1 MSALTAR
8 LPLITASLL
17 TVAMIG
23 TLGWQGYRFWE
34 QEQAQQAMPAARA
47 DQAPQPER
55 QQPRVQLATIDM
67 FGRPD
72 PEAQTDQDTEDL
84 PETNLRLSLRG
95 VLAGNDELPGS
106 ALIED
111 DRNRT
116 EVYIIGDELPG
127 NAKLRS
133 VHANRIIIERGGKL
147 ENLYFPE
154 SDDSRGMELASV
166 SNGSGPEPIQSGQDN
181 QESQNGQTG
190 ESRSMATPQATDERR
205 EQIRQRLEQLRQ
217 RLKDQ

>member
-1 MSALTAR
+1 MSALSAR

-17 TVAMIG
+17 TVAMVG

-34 QEQAQQAMPAARA
+34 QEQTQQNQATAQPAAAASRPA
-47 DQAPQPER
+47 R
-55 QQPRVQLATIDM
+55 QQPQIRLANVEM
-67 FGRPD
+67 FGQATAED
-72 PEAQTDQDTEDL
+72 MSADQDTEDL
-84 PETNLRLSLRG
+84 PETNLRLFLRG
-95 VLAGNDELPGS
+95 VLAGNEEQPGS

-154 SDDSRGMELASV
+154 TDDSRG
-166 SNGSGPEPIQSGQDN
+166 SNWRP
-181 QESQNGQTG
+181 
-190 ESRSMATPQATDERR
+190 
-205 EQIRQRLEQLRQ
+205 
-217 RLKDQ
+217 

>member
-1 MSALTAR
+1 MSALSAR

-17 TVAMIG
+17 TVAMVG

-34 QEQAQQAMPAARA
+34 QEQTQQNQATAQPAEASSRPA
-47 DQAPQPER
+47 R
-55 QQPRVQLATIDM
+55 QQPEVPLANVEM
-67 FGRPD
+67 FGQAD
-72 PEAQTDQDTEDL
+72 SEEMTADQDTEDL
-84 PETNLRLSLRG
+84 PETNLRLFLRG
-95 VLAGNDELPGS
+95 VLAGTEEQPGS

-154 SDDSRGMELASV
+154 TDDSRGVELAAID
-166 SNGSGPEPIQSGQDN
+166 NNTQPEPVQTEQGGNS
-181 QESQNGQTG
+181 SQTRAP
-190 ESRSMATPQATDERR
+190 STPQATDERR
-205 EQIRQRLEQLRQ
+205 EQIRQRLEELRE
-217 RLKDQ
+217 RLRDQ